1 MKKISKLIISIIIL
15 ISLLLPNTLQV
26 SATEGAG
33 DSGIISGGTI
43 RLVEGFNSGKTGWL
57 ISLAKEDGSPIDA
70 VFVTTTRNPIF
81 STTGVSVDT
90 SGLVGRFGAR
100 YSKVFKGAEWGFAP
114 FSGGNGTGNGRA
126 LKQWLLSEYK
136 DGATGCAWVLKNYF
150 GYSDDQIAEWGS
162 DDTNRMICEGVVWCG
177 AYQGSAFQGYVYLGT
192 STSWAKKT
200 DNNTWLSRITHG
212 NLPNSHYI
220 DIDNFITGI
229 TVPNNVS
236 SKHDSS
242 EILSNQGLGLV
253 SIKPK
258 EGIRLIQVFRTESKV
273 DNTSYSV
280 CSLPYEIKDI
290 GGYKAKNWFLSNK
303 TTSEKGAKTDY
314 PVFQS
319 LLPSIASGNGPGT
332 VPENKQAQT
341 LVILYEREN
350 VELPREEDQ
359 DALKAWENDWVMERY
374 VSDRSGE
381 TDVNNSHIV
390 MSDIQEVY
398 DSIASQANVVIDNFE
413 YDEEYTINADL
424 GYWQTPIWNL
434 YNPPVHY
441 GLWDRYTKALNSNV
455 YSVNDE
461 VDPQFS
467 YYLVRSLW
475 EQLAI
480 SPDREG
486 ESGFLSKITSPYHGY
501 PTQYTGICSLSQ
513 PDNTEILREE
523 RYQYSYTFT
532 TSPIHIR
539 IDYHLEIEHDEVKDE
554 VTGEVLE
561 EGYTERID
569 KEPLDKY
576 YEFIIAQGSTGDNKA
591 YKYRAPA
598 TPIANSEK
606 AGSIIDE
613 YYGDGLKGNFGGSS
627 SITAPDGYTS
637 EFEWKPI
644 EAQSVASEFRGN
656 TIKLYP
662 EVLMTVWE
670 NESAYEYKATPK
682 ELGVYVM
689 GEIQREFIGSIVHG
703 YNVTIDKG
711 TMQGV
716 GSLYSPAT
724 GYTAQSIMNNPKAQ
738 SDLGATVQGT
748 GFDVATTSHYVMNIN
763 TVAIVPSDSEA
774 HGEWGNSLT
783 KEDAIAS
790 HEAYVESL
798 LSLATQDLIM
808 EYEFQPS
815 GQKLYYRLINGGKSD
830 LIRDDD
836 QQEVDIYFHDGNY
849 DQRDTV
855 ISYCKSLYPYDETTY
870 NNGLNLDEIFDTIF
884 VSNTDPDNNSSG
896 YTGDSVDL
904 SHKCWYDEE
913 SKDKLTVIKIS
924 SKIVFPLID
933 ASDKASYNLM
943 TQSVLSHYLNQSNF
957 INVKFYNRLYMDLT
971 GGSEAATRADSF
983 SWPHSGD
990 FRVEHI
996 NGCDFVVINQSTQN
1010 MKSTN

>member
-1 MKKISKLIISIIIL
+1 M
-15 ISLLLPNTLQV
+15 LPNTLQV

-33 DSGIISGGTI
+33 ESGWTSGGTI

-136 DGATGCAWVLKNYF
+136 DGETGYAWVLKNYF
-150 GYSDDQIAEWGS
+150 GYDDNKISEWIS

-229 TVPNNVS
+229 TVPSNVS

-258 EGIRLIQVFRTESKV
+258 EGIRLIQVFRTEGVV
-273 DNTSYSV
+273 DNTSYSS

-290 GGYKAKNWFLSNK
+290 GNYKVKNWFLSNK

-350 VELPREEDQ
+350 VELPREEDS

-374 VSDRSGE
+374 VADRSAE

-390 MSDIQEVY
+390 MEDIQEVY

-467 YYLVRSLW
+467 YYLVRSLF

-486 ESGFLSKITSPYHGY
+486 ESGFLSKITSPYNGY
-501 PTQYTGICSLSQ
+501 PTQYNGICSLSQ

-523 RYQYSYTFT
+523 RYQYTYTFT

-554 VTGEVLE
+554 ETGEVLE
-561 EGYTERID
+561 ESYTERID
-569 KEPLDKY
+569 KEPLDKF

-606 AGSIIDE
+606 AGSIIAE
-613 YYGDGLKGNFGGSS
+613 YHGNKLIGNYGGNS
-627 SITAPDGYTS
+627 SINAQNGYTS
-637 EFEWKPI
+637 EFEWDPI
-644 EAQSVASEFRGN
+644 EAQSVASEFRN
-656 TIKLYP
+656 STIKLYP
-662 EVLMTVWE
+662 EILMTVWL

-689 GEIQREFIGSIVHG
+689 GEIQREFTGSIVHG

-711 TMQGV
+711 NMQGV

-774 HGEWGNSLT
+774 HGEWGNTLT
-783 KEDAIAS
+783 KADAIAS

-830 LIRDDD
+830 IIRDDD
-836 QQEVDIYFHDGNY
+836 QQEVDIYFHDGDY

-884 VSNTDPDNNSSG
+884 VSNTDPITDNASTG

-904 SHKCWYDEE
+904 DTTHWYDEE
-913 SKDKLTVIKIS
+913 SKDKLTVIKCS
-924 SKIVFPLID
+924 TKVTFPLID
-933 ASDKASYNLM
+933 ASDKIDFNVL
-943 TQSVLSHYLNQSNF
+943 TQSVYSQYLNQSNF
-957 INVKFYNRLYMDLT
+957 INVKFYNRLHMDLT
-971 GGSEAATRADSF
+971 EDSSETATRADGF
-983 SWPHSGD
+983 SWNHSGD
-990 FRVEHI
+990 YRIEHI
-996 NGCDFVVINQSTQN
+996 QSCDFTVINQSTQN